1 MVKNRKNKPK
11 KIKSKKQK
19 SYSKNILKEKSK
31 KVYEKLSKNS
41 AWIK

>member
-1 MVKNRKNKPK
+1 MVKNRKNKSQ

-31 KVYEKLSKNS
+31 EVYEKLSKDS
-41 AWIK
+41 AWI